1 MLLLKTTKNFREL
14 ALWRAAPFL
23 YTEIFVAEFLKIVYN
38 II

>member
-14 ALWRAAPFL
+14 ALRRAAPFL
-23 YTEIFVAEFLKIVYN
+23 FTEIFVAEFLKIVYN

>member
-23 YTEIFVAEFLKIVYN
+23 FTEIFEIGRAHV
-38 II
+38 